1 MQSFEEFDWHSGTQD
16 EHLAMAGQASPSQL
30 RDLARIYDWSMY
42 PEAVLGWV
50 MAQACIDLGSALT
63 AFFNGDP
70 ERFNYIPKR
79 QVTEDYQ
86 GVAILLDNIARRVNS
101 GFYLVDPGRDV
112 ASRKTLAKW
121 LSYQEADRLEG
132 RQGRYVLDE
141 AILSTLLEDRL
152 RLDRTTET
160 ATYNSTPSLW
170 RDLLSPVMDLGVSR
184 RILRFKSGRR

>member
-1 MQSFEEFDWHSGTQD
+1 MQSFEDFDWQSGT
-16 EHLAMAGQASPSQL
+16 EEAHLAMARQAGPAQL
-30 RDLARIYDWSMY
+30 RDLARRYDWSMY

-50 MAQACIDLGSALT
+50 MAQACVDLGSALT

-79 QVTEDYQ
+79 QVTEEYQ
-86 GVAILLDNIARRVNS
+86 GVAILLDNIVRRVNS

-121 LSYQEADRLEG
+121 LTYQEADRLEG

-152 RLDRTTET
+152 RLDRVTET
-160 ATYNSTPSLW
+160 ATYNSNPSLW
-170 RDLLSPVMDLGVSR
+170 RDLLSPVMDLGVPR
-184 RILRFKSGRR
+184 RFRGFKSGRR

>member
-1 MQSFEEFDWHSGTQD
+1 MQNFEEFDWLTGSED
-16 EHLAMAGQASPSQL
+16 EHLAMAWQADPAQL
-30 RDLARIYDWSMY
+30 RDLARRYDWSMY
-42 PEAVLGWV
+42 PEAVMGWV

-79 QVTEDYQ
+79 QVTKEYQ
-86 GVAILLDNIARRVNS
+86 PVAVLLDNIVRRVNS

-121 LSYQEADRLEG
+121 LTYQEADRLEG

-141 AILSTLLEDRL
+141 KILSTILNDTL
-152 RLDRTTET
+152 RLDRVTET
-160 ATYNSTPSLW
+160 ASYNSDPSLW
-170 RDLLSPVMDLGVSR
+170 RDLLSPVMDLGVPR
-184 RILRFKSGRR
+184 RFLRFKSGDR

>member
-1 MQSFEEFDWHSGTQD
+1 MQSFEVFDWQSGTR
-16 EHLAMAGQASPSQL
+16 EAHLEMARQASPAQL
-30 RDLARIYDWSMY
+30 RALARRYDWSMY
-42 PEAVLGWV
+42 PETVLGWV

-79 QVTEDYQ
+79 QVTAPYE
-86 GVAILLDNIARRVNS
+86 GVASLLDNIVRRVNS

-121 LSYQEADRLEG
+121 LAYQDTDRSEG

-152 RLDRTTET
+152 RLDRVTET
-160 ATYNSTPSLW
+160 ARYTANPSLL
-170 RDLLSPVMDLGVSR
+170 RDLFGPVLELGLPR
-184 RILRFKSGRR
+184 RR